1 MCVVGGGM
9 VACAEIE
16 GTQIQSQ
23 PRIHRKF
30 HVSLCYVCYICSKA
44 FCFLFP
50 PCRGW
55 TPLTWYWI
63 LSAEPLPHHTAGG
76 TWMVTDNSM

>member
-1 MCVVGGGM
+1 M

-44 FCFLFP
+44 FCFLFSP
-50 PCRGW
+50 MQGMDSIDLVLLNHCPITQQVAPGW
-55 TPLTWYWI
+55 
-63 LSAEPLPHHTAGG
+63 
-76 TWMVTDNSM
+76 